1 MNLKKP
7 SVLADGENKG
17 NSQKNCYL
25 NSRNK
30 KWIFGDSNIKPQ
42 YQYIQAPRRIHF
54 SKTELKLQNTDALC
68 YGSRSFP

>member
-7 SVLADGENKG
+7 SVLADGESKG
-17 NSQKNCYL
+17 NSHTQKKKKNCYF

-30 KWIFGDSNIKPQ
+30 KWIFGDSKIKPQ
-42 YQYIQAPRRIHF
+42 YQYIQAPRRTYY

-68 YGSRSFP
+68 